1 MLPLHVARDMDYPS
15 TCRRVLQEVSVAR
28 LPARVG
34 QLALCALAAACG
46 GTGSIVAGD
55 PDTHCG
61 ETVQT
66 IDPTV
71 CEGADDG
78 ADVFGDTLFNSDGQD
93 DDCKYHL
100 SFTNSTI
107 ERDKDVTFTV
117 SAWAL
122 DGAATV
128 TGANIRA
135 EVFLDDTHAAP
146 DTGATTVENP
156 AGTYT
161 VGPVQ
166 FDKKGRW
173 TVRFHLFEDC
183 AVGASSPHGHVAF
196 YVDVP

>member
-1 MLPLHVARDMDYPS
+1 VALHPG
-15 TCRRVLQEVSVAR
+15 
-28 LPARVG
+28 RVG
-34 QLALCALAAACG
+34 PLALVALAAACG
-46 GTGSIVAGD
+46 GTGNIVAGD

-66 IDPTV
+66 IDPTL
-71 CEGADDG
+71 CDG
-78 ADVFGDTLFNSDGQD
+78 ADAGEDVFGATLFNSDGQD

-100 SFTNSTI
+100 SFTHSTI
-107 ERDKDVTFTV
+107 ERDEDVSFTV

-122 DGAATV
+122 DGSASV
-128 TGANIRA
+128 TGAKVRA
-135 EVFLDDTHAAP
+135 DAFMDDGHAAP

-156 AGTYT
+156 PGTYT
-161 VGPVQ
+161 VGPIQ

-183 AVGASSPHGHVAF
+183 AVGAASPHGHAAF